1 MVMTDDIR
9 IPVLDAMEEAGA
21 PDHSA
26 VSALL
31 KQNQTYFQTF
41 HSLCSKVDTYYFGDN
56 DIDTAE
62 GFEPIHTAMAKS
74 IIEVAADHVDVNHAA
89 IDVPLA
95 SPRAKA
101 RAEKLKKFYQGVWL
115 NIRNPVKRSA
125 AKHAF
130 AYGVAWMKTQ
140 WDADRWPNAPKMDD
154 FPTTEAYKEALDD
167 FMEKRNILFPFIV
180 ENINP
185 QRMVWDTSRIG
196 PRWAIEFYKQHPADI
211 MQLYPQWGRQQDG
224 DGLINWVEY
233 WDEKYYTFIAG
244 NEVVE
249 SGEHGYGFF
258 PYEVVQPA
266 MSIDW
271 NDRPPDERY
280 RGLLHAI
287 FDLLDEHSRLT
298 TAYSAIIRNTAWR
311 TLDFSGPEHLL
322 DKTREDYEIF
332 GGKNKLP
339 TGVTVQA
346 SPMINVPP
354 DLIAELGIIETQIE
368 AATFP
373 NVVRGVRP
381 RGVSSGFGVS
391 VLAGMGRLVF
401 QGVADG
407 MSRAMEGCNSKFAMM
422 VENKASGRVTVH
434 GRSDVHQFDQSVG
447 ADDIRGYYENIVTL
461 KAEAPEERERESML
475 AIRLYQGL
483 PGFSLME
490 ALKRSGVTN
499 PLEMLTDRLSED
511 LLLSPAVRAQ
521 AEAAVGERVN
531 LLGQLTSLLGGGGQD
546 GMNTGNQFMPGQSQL
561 QEPGQPRAQAAGQAA
576 AAQPAAFP
584 QGAGGIDLLGSMVGS
599 APGAA
604 RNVPSGQ
611 TI

>member
-1 MVMTDDIR
+1 MVMTDETR
-9 IPVLDAMEEAGA
+9 VPVLDVIAEKGA
-21 PDHSA
+21 PDFSE
-26 VSALL
+26 VMGLL
-31 KQNQTYFQTF
+31 DPQRTYFREF
-41 HSLCSKVDTYYFGDN
+41 HHLCAKVDTYYFGEN

-62 GFEPIHTAMAKS
+62 GFTPIHTAQAKS
-74 IIEVAADHVDVNHAA
+74 IIEVATDHVDVNNAA

-101 RAEKLKKFYQGVWL
+101 RAERLKKFYQGVWM
-115 NIRNPVKRSA
+115 NIKSPTKRNA

-130 AYGVAWMKTQ
+130 AYGVGWFKAT
-140 WDADRWPNAPKMDD
+140 WDSDRWPGSPKMDD
-154 FPTTEAYKEALDD
+154 FPTADAYKEALDD
-167 FMEKRNILFPFIV
+167 FMEKRNITFPFIV

-196 PRWAIEFYKQHPADI
+196 PRWAIEFYKQRPVDI
-211 MQLYPQWGRQQDG
+211 ANLYPQWSRQQDG
-224 DGLINWVEY
+224 DGLTDWIEY
-233 WDEKYYTFIAG
+233 WDERYYTFIAG
-244 NEVVE
+244 NQVVE
-249 SGEHGYGFF
+249 SGEHGYKFF
-258 PYEVVQPA
+258 PYEPVMPA
-266 MSIDW
+266 MSMDW
-271 NDRPPDERY
+271 NDRPPNERY
-280 RGLLHAI
+280 RGLLHPI

-322 DKTREDYEIF
+322 DKVRDDYEIF

-339 TGVTVQA
+339 TGVTVEA
-346 SPMINVPP
+346 SPMVQVPP
-354 DLIAELGIIETQIE
+354 DLIQELGIIETQIE

-373 NVVRGVRP
+373 NVIRGVRP
-381 RGVSSGFGVS
+381 RGISSGFGVS

-407 MSRAMEGCNSKFAMM
+407 MARAMEGCNSKFGMM
-422 VENKASGRVTVH
+422 VEHKAGGSVTVH
-434 GRSDVHQFDQSVG
+434 GRSDVHQFDQKVS
-447 ADDIRGYYENIVTL
+447 AEDIRGYYENIVTL

-475 AIRLYQGL
+475 AVRLYQGL

-499 PLEMLTDRLSED
+499 PLEMLTDRLAED

-521 AEAAVGERVN
+521 AEAAVGQRVN
-531 LLGQLTSLLGGGGQD
+531 LLGQLSQLLGGGGQD
-546 GMNTGNQFMPGQSQL
+546 GVNTGNQFMPGQGQL

-576 AAQPAAFP
+576 SSFP
-584 QGAGGIDLLGSMVGS
+584 QGQGGINLLGSMLGS